1 MCENLFLE
9 QDNCKMDFVMDY
21 VDGGEGGRGAVTGK
35 QKDKTLFFNSD

>member
-21 VDGGEGGRGAVTGK
+21 VDGGGGGK
-35 QKDKTLFFNSD
+35 GGSDRKTKRQDIVF

>member
-21 VDGGEGGRGAVTGK
+21 VDGGGGEGGSDR
-35 QKDKTLFFNSD
+35 KTKRQDIVF